1 MRASLKFAPITEDNF
16 EVFFQL
22 IQELAKLEKL
32 KGPDDQAKDRLKT
45 DGLSANPKYEAFLGI
60 HKEVAI
66 GYIILYTTYSSFLAL
81 PSLFIEDLF
90 ILEAYRRKGFG
101 QQFFKFCIN
110 QAQSRGCGRIEW
122 IVLTWNQ
129 PAINLYEKIGASR
142 KDWYFYRL
150 NREDFPKLLG
160 MKW

>member
-1 MRASLKFAPITEDNF
+1 MKAPLIFEPVTENNF
-16 EVFFQL
+16 EIFFQL
-22 IQELAKLEKL
+22 VQELAKFEKL
-32 KGPDDQAKDRLKT
+32 KGPDDQAKLRLKR
-45 DGLSANPKYEAFLGI
+45 DGLSANPKYEAFLGVHNDI
-60 HKEVAI
+60 AI

-90 ILEAYRRKGFG
+90 ILEGYRRKGFG

-122 IVLTWNQ
+122 IVLTWNK

-150 NREDFPKLLG
+150 KAEKFPELLW
-160 MKW
+160 MK